1 MSHIIGTQDPKPGK
15 MARAVTQSNPLS
27 LRRRSQAPSRG
38 QAQSESKPSSPL
50 TARDARSGFTR
61 AVVTKVGSACQ
72 ATTAKERCVFV
83 CREAL
88 KRAAR
93 KGRRVSRRVN

>member
-1 MSHIIGTQDPKPGK
+1 
-15 MARAVTQSNPLS
+15 
-27 LRRRSQAPSRG
+27 
-38 QAQSESKPSSPL
+38 
-50 TARDARSGFTR
+50 
-61 AVVTKVGSACQ
+61 VTKVGLACQ

-93 KGRRVSRRVN
+93 KGRRVSRRVSRRVN

>member
-1 MSHIIGTQDPKPGK
+1 
-15 MARAVTQSNPLS
+15 
-27 LRRRSQAPSRG
+27 
-38 QAQSESKPSSPL
+38 
-50 TARDARSGFTR
+50 
-61 AVVTKVGSACQ
+61 VTKVGSACQ
-72 ATTAKERCVFV
+72 ATTAKESFVLV